1 MILKV
6 LGNLARTH
14 AKPQTKKT
22 KQNQIKRKA
31 GIIPI
36 ILTKMST
43 NKDIV

>member
-31 GIIPI
+31 GII
-36 ILTKMST
+36 LTIHIKIST